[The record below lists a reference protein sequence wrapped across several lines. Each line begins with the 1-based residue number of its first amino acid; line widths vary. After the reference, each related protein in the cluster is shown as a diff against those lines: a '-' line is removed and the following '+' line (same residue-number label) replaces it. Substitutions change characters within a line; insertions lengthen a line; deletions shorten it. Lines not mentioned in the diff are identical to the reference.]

1 MLFFEAVY
9 KISLIKVLVKK
20 KKKMIGKVKWPL
32 LNTIPIFA
40 DSISRISIPSFYSI
54 QNEMYLISQ
63 DSLSPDCRV
72 EKEKARKRVAQL
84 QSIESWRRAVWKGS
98 FERKDRSNSRKE
110 PLFTS
115 PQNRLPRNDLTPP
128 SFPFVTSNDGVLAC
142 WWFRN
147 NGMQLISRSNF
158 PMVCRGI
165 KTRISPLP
173 SLADY

>member
-54 QNEMYLISQ
+54 QMYLISQ

-158 PMVCRGI
+158 PMVFPG
-165 KTRISPLP
+165 
-173 SLADY
+173 A